1 MHKKYS
7 AILDTLLTDT
17 EERWLFNGSRKAIR
31 SCHGSKARRPGNNNS
46 ICTAAAMDDQEIAV
60 CVFTADDTDM
70 GIVRVEHQIARLRV
84 AP

>member
-17 EERWLFNGSRKAIR
+17 DERWLFNGSRKAIR
-31 SCHGSKARRPGNNNS
+31 SCHGSKARRTGNNYA
-46 ICTAAAMDDQEIAV
+46 IRAAAAMDDQEIAV
-60 CVFTADDTDM
+60 CVFTANDTDV
-70 GIVRVEHQIARLRV
+70 GIVRIEYKVARLRV